1 MHVPTVT
8 RDIPYSDEGIL
19 DTRALDSRVA
29 EGASAL
35 AVFRDALQHSTERLR
50 ELFFRGL
57 SAAELVPARARLM
70 DKLIVRAWQRFLPAG
85 SRELAL
91 VAVGGYGRGELH
103 PGSDVDIMVLV
114 ESDQAMTRHQA
125 AISAFLTFLW
135 DVGIDVGQSVRT
147 PQDCEAQGRA
157 DVTVATNLMEARL
170 LVGTGEL
177 FQAMRARVGPDTIW
191 PTAEF
196 FQAKRREQAKRH
208 LRFHDSAY
216 NLEPNV
222 KEGPG
227 SLRDIQT
234 IGWVAKRHFGAET
247 LHDLVSYGFLTETEY
262 QELIAGQNFLWRVRF
277 ALHTLTGRREDRLLF
292 DYQRQIAVQF
302 GYRDGPHNLA
312 IEQFMQRYYR
322 SIMHLSRLN
331 EMLLQL
337 FEEAILLGG
346 DPGDPIPINRR
357 FQARRGYI
365 EAISGNIF
373 RRYPFAL
380 LELFLLLAQHTELK
394 GVRASTIR
402 LIREHKHLIDDRFR
416 NDVRATSLFMEIL
429 RQRHGITHELRRM
442 NAYGILGAYLPEFGQ
457 IVGRMQYD
465 LFHVYTVDQHSL
477 FLVRNLRRF
486 YLLKHAEELPHCS
499 ALMQRIPKPHLLYIA
514 ALYHDIAKGR
524 GGDHSELGAMDA
536 RTFCRRH
543 GLSQFD
549 TRLVVWLVQNHLLM
563 SLTAQKKDIND
574 PEVVHDFAKRVGDL
588 LYLNHLYL
596 LTVADIRATNP
607 KLWNSWRDS
616 LLREL
621 YHATRRAMRQ
631 GLESPVD
638 REERIHETQQQ
649 ARALLE
655 HKGIARERIEA
666 AWEDFTGD
674 YFLRHSP
681 EEIAWHTRA
690 VLKKADDNRA
700 LVLARPEASGT
711 QIFIYKRDRDTLFAT
726 TTAVLDQLGLTVVD
740 ARILTAATGFTLDT
754 YTVLEADGEPIV
766 ERARIRAIVDRL
778 RQELNRSEGPALEPS
793 RRTSRRLRHFRTPT
807 TVSFVG
813 VDALGRTVL
822 ELMTADRPGLL
833 SRVGSVFRDLGVR
846 IHTARIATLG
856 ERAEDVF
863 FVTDTGNRP
872 FRDPALRE
880 RIREALVTELDG
892 ERAVSP

>member
-1 MHVPTVT
+1 MNVPTVI
-8 RDIPYSDEGIL
+8 RAVPYNDQDILESAHL
-19 DTRALDSRVA
+19 DQR
-29 EGASAL
+29 L
-35 AVFRDALQHSTERLR
+35 ANGEAPLGVFREALQRGTERLR
-50 ELFFRGL
+50 ELFYRGL

-70 DKLIVRAWQRFLPAG
+70 DQLIVRAWRRLIPVTDQ
-85 SRELAL
+85 LAL

-103 PGSDVDIMVLV
+103 PGSDVDLMVLGS
-114 ESDQAMTRHQA
+114 SDQALTQHQSP
-125 AISAFLTFLW
+125 ISAFLTFLW
-135 DVGIDVGQSVRT
+135 DVGIEVGQSVRT

-170 LVGTGEL
+170 LAGPDQL
-177 FQAMRARVGPDTIW
+177 FQTMRTQTGPDAIW
-191 PTAEF
+191 PTAAF
-196 FQAKRREQAKRH
+196 FEAKRQEQARRH
-208 LRFHDSAY
+208 QRFHDTAY

-247 LHDLVSYGFLTETEY
+247 LHDLVSHGFLTETEY
-262 QELIAGQNFLWRVRF
+262 QELVAGQNFLWRVRF

-292 DYQRQIAVQF
+292 DYQRQIAVEF

-322 SIMHLSRLN
+322 SIMQLSRLN

-346 DPGDPIPINRR
+346 EPGDPVPLNKR
-357 FQARRGYI
+357 FQVRRGYI
-365 EAISGNIF
+365 EATSSNIF

-380 LELFLLLAQHTELK
+380 LEVFLQLAQHPELK

-416 NDVRATSLFMEIL
+416 HDVRATSLFMEIL
-429 RQRHGITHELRRM
+429 RQRQGITHELRRM

-457 IVGRMQYD
+457 ILGRMQYD
-465 LFHVYTVDQHSL
+465 LFHVYTVDQHTL
-477 FLVRNLRRF
+477 FVVRNLRRF
-486 YLLKHAEELPHCS
+486 YLPKHAAEMPQCS
-499 ALMQRIPKPHLLYIA
+499 ALMQRVPKPHLLYIA

-524 GGDHSELGAMDA
+524 AGDHSELGAVDA

-574 PEVVHDFAKRVGDL
+574 PQVVHDFAKRVGDL

-621 YHATRRAMRQ
+621 YEATRRSMRQ

-638 REERIHETQQQ
+638 REERIRETQTL
-649 ARALLE
+649 ALVLLE
-655 HKGIARERIEA
+655 RKGIDRGRIEL

-674 YFLRHSP
+674 YFLRHNP

-690 VLKKADDNRA
+690 VLKKAADDRA
-700 LVLARPEASGT
+700 LVLARAEPSGT
-711 QIFIYKRDRDTLFAT
+711 QIFIYKRNRDTLFAT

-740 ARILTAATGFTLDT
+740 ARILTAASGFTLDT
-754 YTVLEADGEPIV
+754 YTVLEADGEPIL

-778 RQELNRSEGPALEPS
+778 RRELNQAHGPPPEPS
-793 RRTSRRLRHFRTPT
+793 RRPSRRLRHFRTPT
-807 TVSFVG
+807 TVSFAG

-833 SRVGSVFRDLGVR
+833 SRVGWVFRNLGVR
-846 IHTARIATLG
+846 IHNARIATLG

-863 FVTDTGNRP
+863 FVTDSDNRP
-872 FRDPALRE
+872 YRDATVRE
-880 RIREALVTELDG
+880 RIREALVEELDG
-892 ERAVSP
+892 ERAAAS